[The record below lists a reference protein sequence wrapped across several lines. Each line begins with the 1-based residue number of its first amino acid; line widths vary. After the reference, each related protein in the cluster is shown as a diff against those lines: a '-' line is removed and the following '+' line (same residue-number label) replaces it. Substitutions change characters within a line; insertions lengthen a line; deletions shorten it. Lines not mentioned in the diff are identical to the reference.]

1 MTIQP
6 RRSALIPLT
15 PARPTTDDVAQ
26 LAAGRVATTDEP
38 DPTTLLTWAD
48 IILVNNSGGKD
59 SQAMLS
65 HLVALAAA
73 AQVLHRIV
81 GVHCDLGDVEWKG
94 TRELAEEQA
103 AAYGLRFE
111 VVSRKQGD
119 LIQQIKDRHHTLRA
133 NGDTTTPAWPSSQA
147 RYCTSAHKRGQVR
160 PLMTR
165 LVDEFTGR
173 PGRPVRILNCMGM
186 RAEESPARMKRTM
199 LELDQGASN
208 GKRTVYTWLPL
219 HTWPVKR
226 VWSEIARSG
235 LPYSP
240 VYDWGM
246 SRLSCSFC
254 VLASERDLELAARLR
269 PEKAAEMVGLEHYVG
284 HDFKKNLPIAE
295 IVRRA
300 EATDAAHGPAVR
312 HPRGTAM
319 AAHIGQARTL
329 DYLAR
334 SAA

>member
-1 MTIQP
+1 MAFHSSP
-6 RRSALIPLT
+6 SVLVPLT
-15 PARPTTDDVAQ
+15 PVRPTTDDVAQ
-26 LAAGRVATTDEP
+26 LAADRLASADEP
-38 DPTTLLTWAD
+38 DPTLLLTWAD
-48 IILVNNSGGKD
+48 VILFNHSGGKD

-65 HLVALAAA
+65 HLFSLAVA
-73 AQVLHRIV
+73 AQVVDRIV
-81 GVHCDLGDVEWKG
+81 VVHCDLGDVEWKG

-111 VVSRKQGD
+111 VVSRAQGD

-133 NGDTTTPAWPSSQA
+133 KGDTTTPAWPSSQA
-147 RYCTSAHKRGQVR
+147 RYCTSAQKRGQVR

-165 LVDEFTGR
+165 LVDEFGGR
-173 PGRPVRILNCMGM
+173 LGRPVRILNCMGM
-186 RAEESPARMKRTM
+186 RAEESPARKKRTV

-219 HTWPVKR
+219 HAWTVKQ

-254 VLASERDLELAARLR
+254 VLASEGDLELAARLR
-269 PEKAAEMVGLEHYVG
+269 PEKAAEMVGLEQYVG

-300 EATDAAHGPAVR
+300 EAVDAAEGPAVR

-319 AAHIGQARTL
+319 AAQIGDARTL
-329 DYLAR
+329 DYLLRLTA
-334 SAA
+334 